1 VPNLRNRVRL
11 PFTDIERRLMNLRVV
26 CLLTAA
32 LLLPPTAVAAQ
43 PEPDPS
49 AIASLRETGKAF
61 AAVARAVSPSVV
73 FIQVESRAR
82 AQPNPF
88 GPGSPFGD
96 DFLRRF
102 FGDQFPGT
110 PQEPA
115 PGERNRVTG
124 QGSGF
129 VFRSNGDK
137 AFILTNNHVVQNA
150 ERIRVRFED
159 GREFDATVTGSDP
172 QSDVAVIEVD
182 EPGLP
187 ALPLARS
194 AELEV
199 GEWVVAIGS
208 PFGLRSTL
216 TVGVV
221 SATGRTSLGIN
232 DYEDFI
238 QTDAAINPGN
248 SGGPLVNLDGEV
260 VGMNTAI
267 FSRSGGYMGI
277 GFAIPIDLAR
287 AMADQLIDSGEV
299 TRGFLGVAIQ
309 PLTPELAES
318 FGIDRSEG
326 ILVADVTNDS
336 PAAKAG
342 IEVGDV
348 IVGFQGNPVRDVGD
362 FRNRVALTP
371 PGTRARIAVLRDGK
385 RRELT
390 VRIGTLDAAAAAAGP
405 GGETTD
411 RQLGLTVRSP
421 SAEAAEALGL
431 AEGQGVIIAEVAP
444 GSVAASAGLSRGMAI
459 LEVNRQRVNSPAEFL
474 AAVEQSSDKR
484 AVLLVRSRQ
493 GQQYVVLRW

>member
-1 VPNLRNRVRL
+1 MLRTL
-11 PFTDIERRLMNLRVV
+11 A
-26 CLLTAA
+26 LLTV
-32 LLLPPTAVAAQ
+32 LLLTPPLALADPTAADSDAV
-43 PEPDPS
+43 
-49 AIASLRETGKAF
+49 ASLRETGKAF
-61 AAVARAVSPSVV
+61 AAVARSVSPSVV
-73 FIQVESRAR
+73 FIQVEGRALPQ
-82 AQPNPF
+82 ANPF

-102 FGDQFPGT
+102 FGDQFPGAPRE
-110 PQEPA
+110 PQPN
-115 PGERNRVTG
+115 ERNRVTG

-129 VFRSNGDK
+129 VFRSGGGK
-137 AFILTNNHVVQNA
+137 AYVMTNNHVVQNA

-172 QSDVAVIEVD
+172 QSDVAIIEI
-182 EPGLP
+182 EQAGLP

-287 AMADQLIDSGEV
+287 AMAEQLIDNGQV

-326 ILVADVTNDS
+326 ILVAEVTEDS

-348 IVGFQGNPVRDVGD
+348 IVGYQGNAVRDVGD

-371 PGTRARIAVLRDGK
+371 PETRARIAVLRDGK

-390 VRIGTLDAAAAAAGP
+390 ARIGTLDASAQADAAG
-405 GGETTD
+405 EATED
-411 RQLGLTVRSP
+411 QLGLTVAPP
-421 SAEAAEALGL
+421 SAESAQALGL
-431 AEGQGVIIAEVAP
+431 SEGQGVLITEVDP
-444 GSVAASAGLSRGMAI
+444 RSVAAAAGLQRGMAI
-459 LEVNRQRVNSPAEFL
+459 LEVNRQRVNSPAEFRS
-474 AAVEQSSDKR
+474 AVQASTDNR